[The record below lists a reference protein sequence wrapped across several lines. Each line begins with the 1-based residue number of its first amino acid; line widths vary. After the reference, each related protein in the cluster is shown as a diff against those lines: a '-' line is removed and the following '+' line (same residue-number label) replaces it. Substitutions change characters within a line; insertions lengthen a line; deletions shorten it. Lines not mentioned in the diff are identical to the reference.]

1 MSQPKINASILSS
14 IDSISAAPQ
23 RVLFIGQ
30 KTSAGTAVSGV
41 LTANILNDGSEDTLF
56 GANSMLAAMVRAYK
70 LINRVTAID
79 AIALSDNGSGVAA
92 TGTIVFTGP
101 ATASG
106 TLIFNIGSRINH
118 SYSLSVTSADTATQM
133 GANLAAL
140 INADTTAPVTAV
152 AATGT
157 VTITAVNKGTAA
169 NNIGTETTGT
179 VAGVAVTIT
188 KLASG
193 ATNPSMTNVFNV
205 VGQQRYQT
213 VVGPVDYGVATYTGF
228 LAPRFNVENRVL
240 DGVAIVSATDT
251 YANLIST
258 YTALNS
264 HDLVVL
270 GNRLVNN
277 TLYKGSSIF
286 EIDYVIA
293 AQLGAIRA
301 LRLTDGA
308 DLTSYVVSNNAG
320 DQVGGVSLA
329 SLPYHNTPFANLPT
343 IDIGQEFS
351 QDEEDDL
358 NAAGVSILANNLS
371 RTEILADD
379 IVTTYK
385 FDTLGNADDT
395 FKFLNLVDTA
405 SATREAYFNF
415 SKTTYAQTRL
425 TSGDTVAN
433 SSMVNAASIS
443 ADFCGLYKTLSGT
456 GFLLV
461 AAGEDSQKFYKDNL
475 VVQITN
481 LALGQVSSAMKIV
494 PVAQLRQ
501 MFIPITFVFNTS
513 SN

>member
-23 RVLFIGQ
+23 RALFIGQ
-30 KTSAGTAVSGV
+30 KTSAGTAVSGA

-56 GANSMLAAMVRAYK
+56 GKNSMLAAMVRAYK

-79 AIALSDNGSGVAA
+79 AIALSDNGSGVTA
-92 TGTIVFTGP
+92 TGTIAFTGP
-101 ATASG
+101 STAAG
-106 TLIFNIGSRINH
+106 TLVFNIGSRINH
-118 SYSLSVTSADTATQM
+118 SYNLSLNSGETGIQAAVA
-133 GANLAAL
+133 LAAL
-140 INADTTAPVTAV
+140 INSDLTAPVTAI

-157 VTITAVNKGTAA
+157 VTITAVNAGTTA
-169 NNIGTETTGT
+169 NSIGAEAVGSIP
-179 VAGVAVTIT
+179 GIGVTIV

-205 VGQQRYQT
+205 AGQQRYQT
-213 VVGPVDYGVATYTGF
+213 IIGPVDYGVVTYTGF

-240 DGVAIVSATDT
+240 DGVAIISTTDT

-258 YTALNS
+258 YTAQNS

-320 DQVGGVSLA
+320 DQTGGVSLA

-371 RTEILADD
+371 RTEVLAED

-385 FDTLGNADDT
+385 FNTLGNEDET

-405 SATREAYFNF
+405 SAVREAYFNF

-433 SSMVNAASIS
+433 SSMVNTASIS
-443 ADFCGLYKTLSGT
+443 ADFCGLYKTLSGA

-461 AAGEDSQKFYKDNL
+461 AAGEDSQKFFKDNL
-475 VVQITN
+475 VVQITD
-481 LALGQVSSAMKIV
+481 LAFGKVAIAMKIK
-494 PVAQLRQ
+494 PVTQFREGDIA
-501 MFIPITFVFNTS
+501 ITFVFNTS